1 MAIVIDPSIP
11 PPAPPVEAVSPDG
24 ILTARR
30 DDAYAGV
37 YLIANYTSAS
47 PPPQRVRFVRVG
59 ADGTVAEVRGGDAA
73 WAPGGL
79 AVAYDHEAPLGA
91 SSVWFAYPVTA
102 SGTVGTPSEGVAL
115 AVPEPDPPQDVWL
128 KSITDPGLSLRV
140 LVLAWPQLEYAER
153 QERFDVLGASAP
165 VMRVDTW
172 SLPTST
178 VTIETATLAERTAL
192 RSLLTAGTT
201 VLAQT
206 RAEYGREDTYWVP
219 GKITETMPGDAD
231 DPHRTWEVPVTA
243 VDRPPT
249 IDTPLRIPGRSYA
262 DSAGP
267 WPTYADRTA
276 TGQTYHAVTTGGG

>member
-1 MAIVIDPSIP
+1 MSIVIDPSIA
-11 PPAPPVEAVSPDG
+11 PPAPPAEAVSPDG

-37 YLIANYTSAS
+37 YLIADYTAA
-47 PPPQRVRFVRVG
+47 PVLPQRVRFVRVG
-59 ADGTVAEVRGGDAA
+59 TDGTVAEVRGGDAA

-91 SSVWFAYPVTA
+91 ASVWFAYPVDT
-102 SGTVGTPSEGVAL
+102 SGAAGAPSEGVAL
-115 AVPEPDPPQDVWL
+115 AVPEPNVPRDVWL
-128 KSITDPGLSLRV
+128 KSITDPGLALRV
-140 LVLAWPQLEYAER
+140 VVLAWPQLEYTER
-153 QERFDVLGASAP
+153 QERFDVLGSPAP
-165 VMRVDTW
+165 VMRVDAW

-178 VTIETATLAERTAL
+178 MTIETQTLAERAAL
-192 RSLLTAGTT
+192 RSLLTVGTT
-201 VLAQT
+201 VLIQT

-219 GKITETMPGDAD
+219 GKLSETMPGDAGD
-231 DPHRTWEVPVTA
+231 AHRTWEIPVTA

-249 IDTPLRIPGRSYA
+249 IDAPLRIPGRSYA
-262 DSAGP
+262 DSAVP